1 MKWLKK
7 QFVYALSCAI
17 VLSGCVTNNSGP
29 NAGNVGAIV
38 GPQLS
43 SLFDLKRDAIIDE
56 DKHKLDVII
65 PVFDPGL
72 LDDDGKELATSSQ
85 GDPFAPDEPKG
96 SPSEQIWPELRRA
109 EANRF
114 AYQLKKAMDA
124 TGAFG
129 AVRVT
134 PDQTATGDLYVLGEI
149 LESNGEDVEIAI
161 DVLDISGKSW
171 FTRTFDHEVDP
182 AFHKTIRN
190 DGLDPYTPVF
200 EKAANR
206 IALELEEYTTEQL
219 EQLAQLA
226 ELRFGASMSEDA
238 FTEHLKFEDG
248 TVSLASR
255 PSDDDP
261 MLNRTR
267 AVRVRDQLF
276 VDSLQEEY
284 RTFNDRMAPSYMIWQ
299 EQSLA
304 EIEARRA
311 AQQKAAGQAALGVL
325 AFGLAVLAAAAG
337 ARSNSSGG
345 QGAGAVGAIA
355 AGAIGASL
363 IGESFQTSKEAEVH
377 RDSLNELGESIN
389 VDLGPRVVEFEQQT
403 LNLTGD
409 AKEQFAKWRAFL
421 QKIYLQ
427 EKTQEKKMF

>member
-7 QFVYALSCAI
+7 QFVYALSCAM
-17 VLSGCVTNNSGP
+17 VLSGCVTNNGGT
-29 NAGNVGAIV
+29 NAGNVGSIV

-43 SLFDLKRDAIIDE
+43 SLFDKKREAIIDE

-65 PVFDPGL
+65 PVFAPGL
-72 LDDDGKELATSSQ
+72 PSVDNTSQASSSS
-85 GDPFAPDEPKG
+85 DPFALDEPEG
-96 SPSEQIWPELRRA
+96 SPSEQIWPELRHA

-134 PDQTATGDLYVLGEI
+134 PDQTATGDLYVLGKI

-161 DVLDISGKSW
+161 DVVDISGKAW
-171 FTRTFDHEVDP
+171 FTRQFDHEVDP
-182 AFHKTIRN
+182 AFHKTVRN
-190 DGLDPYTPVF
+190 DGLDPYEPVF

-206 IALELEEYTTEQL
+206 IALELEDYNTDQL
-219 EQLAQLA
+219 ERLSQLT
-226 ELRFGASMSEDA
+226 ELRFAASMTEDA
-238 FTEHLKFEDG
+238 FKEYMNFEDG
-248 TVSLASR
+248 TVQLVSL

-267 AVRVRDQLF
+267 SVRVRDQLF

-284 RTFNDRMAPSYMIWQ
+284 RAFSDRMAPSYLIWQ

-304 EIEARRA
+304 EIEAKRA
-311 AQQKAAGQAALGVL
+311 AQQKAVGQAAAGVL
-325 AFGLAVLAAAAG
+325 LFGLAVLAAAAG
-337 ARSNSSGG
+337 ARSNSYGG
-345 QGAGAVGAIA
+345 QSAGATGAVA
-355 AGAIGASL
+355 AGAAGAML
-363 IGESFQTSKEAEVH
+363 IGSSFQTSKEAEVH
-377 RDSLNELGESIN
+377 RDALNELGESIN
-389 VDLGPRVVEFEQQT
+389 VDLGPRVIEFEEQT

-409 AKEQFAKWRAFL
+409 AKEQFAKWREFL

-427 EKTQEKKMF
+427 EQTPEKLLN

>member
-7 QFVYALSCAI
+7 QFVYALSCAM
-17 VLSGCVTNNSGP
+17 VLSGCVTNAGGN
-29 NAGNVGAIV
+29 NAGNVGSIV

-43 SLFDLKRDAIIDE
+43 SLFDTKRDAIIDE

-65 PVFDPGL
+65 PIFDPGL
-72 LDDDGKELATSSQ
+72 PDSDKKTEVRSSQ
-85 GDPFAPDEPKG
+85 SDPFAPDEPEG
-96 SPSEQIWPELRRA
+96 SPSEQVWPELRHA

-134 PDQTATGDLYVLGEI
+134 PDKTATGDLYVLGEI
-149 LESNGEDVEIAI
+149 LESNGEDVEIKV
-161 DVLDISGKSW
+161 DVLDISGKRW
-171 FTRTFDHEVDP
+171 FVREFDHEVDP

-206 IALELEEYTTEQL
+206 IALELEEYSTEQL
-219 EQLAQLA
+219 ERMSQLA
-226 ELRFGASMSEDA
+226 ELRFGASMSEQA
-238 FTEHLKFEDG
+238 FTEHLTLTDG
-248 TVSLASR
+248 MVSLVSL
-255 PSDDDP
+255 PSEGDP

-267 AVRVRDQLF
+267 SVRVRDQLF

-284 RTFNDRMAPSYMIWQ
+284 RAFSDRMAPSYLIWQ

-304 EIEARRA
+304 EIEAKRA
-311 AQQKAAGQAALGVL
+311 AQQKATGQAALGVL
-325 AFGLAVLAAAAG
+325 AFGLAILAAAAG

-345 QGAGAVGAIA
+345 QGAGAIGAIA

-363 IGESFQTSKEAEVH
+363 ISNSFQTSKEAEVH
-377 RDSLNELGESIN
+377 RDALNELGESIN
-389 VDLGPRVVEFEQQT
+389 VDLGPRVVEFEQET
-403 LNLTGD
+403 LRLTGD
-409 AKEQFAKWRAFL
+409 AKEQFAKWREFL

-427 EKTQEKKMF
+427 EKTPEKKLS

>member
-7 QFVYALSCAI
+7 QFVYTLSCAM
-17 VLSGCVTNNSGP
+17 VLSGCVTNTGGTNE
-29 NAGNVGAIV
+29 GNVGSIV

-43 SLFDLKRDAIIDE
+43 SLFDPKRDAIIDE
-56 DKHKLDVII
+56 EKHKLDVII

-72 LDDDGKELATSSQ
+72 PNNNTTSSQ
-85 GDPFAPDEPKG
+85 ASASTDPFAPDEPEG
-96 SPSEQIWPELRRA
+96 SPSEQVWPELRQA

-134 PDQTATGDLYVLGEI
+134 PDKTATGDLYVLGKI

-161 DVLDISGKSW
+161 DVLDISGKRW
-171 FTRTFDHEVDP
+171 FTREFDHEVDP
-182 AFHKTIRN
+182 TFHKTIRN

-200 EKAANR
+200 EEAANR
-206 IALELEEYTTEQL
+206 IALELEEHNTDQL
-219 EQLAQLA
+219 ERLSQLTD
-226 ELRFGASMSEDA
+226 LRFGANMSEDA
-238 FTEHLKFEDG
+238 FREYLNFEDG
-248 TVSLASR
+248 TVSLVSL
-255 PSDDDP
+255 PNDDDP

-284 RTFNDRMAPSYMIWQ
+284 RAFSDRMAPSYLIWQ
-299 EQSLA
+299 EQSMA
-304 EIEARRA
+304 EIEAKRA
-311 AQQKAAGQAALGVL
+311 AQQKAAGQAAVGVL
-325 AFGLAVLAAAAG
+325 LFGLAVLAAAAG
-337 ARSNSSGG
+337 ARSNSYGG
-345 QGAGAVGAIA
+345 QSAGAAGAVA
-355 AGAIGASL
+355 AGTAGAMMIGS
-363 IGESFQTSKEAEVH
+363 SFQTSKEAEVH
-377 RDSLNELGESIN
+377 RDALNELGESIN
-389 VDLGPRVVEFEQQT
+389 VDLGPRVVEFEEQT

-427 EKTQEKKMF
+427 EQTPEKLLN